1 MALASIKNAAEQHG
15 SRGAD
20 HPAPRFAFRTLQA
33 KAHVHATVNRDEALR
48 YLGYSG
54 QAIDDALIARLDGVA
69 QACEEGLNPSFTWRT
84 FAISNEQSRWE
95 GKGPVVALRGTTLAF
110 AGKSITTHLKGAEYA
125 ACFAATLG
133 AKSER
138 ELHSRAATSPLDAM
152 LYDACCNALIE
163 EVAQAAQ
170 DDIAAE
176 AAKAGLHARM
186 RFSPGYGDLPLSV
199 QPQFISE
206 LEAPKRLG
214 LTVNKSL
221 LLVPAKSITAI
232 VGLFSTVA
240 PSTGRTPCQDCIARE
255 YCSYREKGI
264 TCYGNL
270 H

>member
-1 MALASIKNAAEQHG
+1 MALAPTNNAAEQH
-15 SRGAD
+15 SIRGAAN
-20 HPAPRFAFRTLQA
+20 PAPRFAFRTLRA
-33 KAHVHATVNRDEALR
+33 KAHAHATVNRDEALR

-54 QAIDDALIARLDGVA
+54 QKIDDALIARLDGVA
-69 QACEEGLNPSFTWRT
+69 QACEEELAPSFTWRV
-84 FAISNEQSRWE
+84 FAIDEEQCRWE
-95 GKGPVVALRGTTLAF
+95 GEHPVVALQGTALAF
-110 AGKSITTHLKGAEYA
+110 EGKSITTHLKGAEYA

-138 ELHSRAATSPLDAM
+138 ELRSRAAISPLDAM

-186 RFSPGYGDLPLSV
+186 RFSPGYGDLPLAI
-199 QPQFISE
+199 QPQFIGE

-232 VGLFSTVA
+232 VGLFSTVP
-240 PSTGRTPCQDCIARE
+240 PSIGRTPCQDCIARE
-255 YCSYREKGI
+255 YCSYLEKGI
-264 TCYGNL
+264 TCYGN
-270 H
+270 HH